1 MNTKNMI
8 QTVAGYMAA
17 TAFTESHTR
26 EDNIEEREEEGL
38 GIAISQW
45 AEWDGL
51 KILRVFSSALEDSN
65 FDDEA
70 KQVLEMIKAVENE

>member
-1 MNTKNMI
+1 MNAKNMI

-17 TAFTESHTR
+17 TAFVESYIH
-26 EDNIEEREEEGL
+26 EDNLEEREENGL

-51 KILRVFSSALEDSN
+51 KILYVFHAALEDSN
-65 FDDEA
+65 FHDEA
-70 KQVLEMIKAVENE
+70 EQVLEMIKAVENE